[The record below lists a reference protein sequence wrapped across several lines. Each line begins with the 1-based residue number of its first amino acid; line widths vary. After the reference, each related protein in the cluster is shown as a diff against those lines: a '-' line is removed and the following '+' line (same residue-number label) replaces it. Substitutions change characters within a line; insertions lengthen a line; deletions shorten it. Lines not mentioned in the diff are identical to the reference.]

1 MFKGRETIKKAK
13 IGELYEAI
21 VVTAD
26 SERTVRLFALSARCV
41 KGEQQASFFDLVCE
55 VKLSSSIIIKAVDFY
70 TNFNTILVTT
80 DNDTVKIGHNL
91 KPINQT
97 DLGVHLPAKILN

>member
-41 KGEQQASFFDLVCE
+41 KGEQQASFFDLVC
-55 VKLSSSIIIKAVDFY
+55 
-70 TNFNTILVTT
+70 
-80 DNDTVKIGHNL
+80 
-91 KPINQT
+91 
-97 DLGVHLPAKILN
+97 